1 MNSESESKSV
11 QREHWRREI
20 ARAVE
25 QQRALKSACREA
37 WRAARDAPEPPAR
50 CRELAHQVHLG
61 AARVRVLLLACALV
75 RGRPVW
81 RQERR
86 ARDRSEPLVRA
97 IAEAAA
103 RPVPEVRAWTEQAVP
118 EADRVAHEAHLDR
131 VRARALARRAARH
144 VVRESTS

>member
-50 CRELAHQVHLG
+50 CRELARAVHLG

-81 RQERR
+81 RQERW
-86 ARDRSEPLVRA
+86 ARERHEALVHA

-103 RPVPEVRAWTEQAVP
+103 RPAPEVRAWIERAVP
-118 EADRVAHEAHLDR
+118 EADRAAYEAHLVG
-131 VRARALARRAARH
+131 VRARLHARRAARRAA
-144 VVRESTS
+144 RESTS

>member
-1 MNSESESKSV
+1 MNSESDSKSV

-25 QQRALKSACREA
+25 QQRALKRERREA
-37 WRAARDAPEPPAR
+37 WSAARDAPEPTLR
-50 CRELAHQVHLG
+50 CRELAREVHLG

-97 IAEAAA
+97 IAAAA
-103 RPVPEVRAWTEQAVP
+103 GRPVPEVRAWIEQAAP
-118 EADRVAHEAHLDR
+118 EADRVDYEAHLEG
-131 VRARALARRAARH
+131 VRARLHARRAARRAA
-144 VVRESTS
+144 RESTS